1 MSTSVKPKQTPIP
14 RVSAKW
20 LAHPVHF
27 FSLGFGSG
35 LAPKAPG
42 TFGTL
47 AAVPLAIALHL
58 LLAPWAYVAV
68 AAVAGMVGIWLCRV
82 TADALKVHDHP
93 AIVWDEVAGYLL
105 ALSFLPL
112 NWVTVVG
119 AFALFRFFDIVKPG
133 PIGWCDRR
141 LEGGLGIMA
150 DDLLAGVAS
159 ALVLHLGYF
168 LANTL
173 L

>member
-1 MSTSVKPKQTPIP
+1 MNTSANSAKVLPK
-14 RVSAKW
+14 VSAKT
-20 LAHPVHF
+20 LLHPVHF

-47 AAVPLAIALHL
+47 AAVPIVL
-58 LLAPWAYVAV
+58 LMQDLSSWLYVAV
-68 AAVAGMVGIWLCRV
+68 AILAGLVGIVLCQR
-82 TADALKVHDHP
+82 TAHHLGVHDHP
-93 AIVWDEVAGYLL
+93 AIVWDEIAGYML
-105 ALSFLPL
+105 ALSFLPATWFNL
-112 NWVTVVG
+112 LA
-119 AFALFRFFDIVKPG
+119 AFVLFRWLDIRKPG
-133 PIGWCDRR
+133 PIGWCDKH
-141 LEGGLGIMA
+141 LHGGMGIMM

-159 ALVLHLGYF
+159 AAILHAGHT